1 MATWQ
6 PMVEEL
12 VTDRF
17 GRLVAY
23 AAMLVGRD
31 GDAEDLVHDALV
43 KTFSRHRKFAHVAQA
58 EAYVRKAMPSIVIDR
73 ARSHKSRL
81 RANDR
86 AFEREPSA
94 TDLDAGL
101 DVRNALRTLPPREQ
115 VCVVLRYFDDLTVP
129 QIASQL
135 GLAEGTV
142 KRYLADATTKLA
154 SVLDASGDWDDT
166 AERADV
172 LVSSRKARS

>member
-6 PMVEEL
+6 PMVDEL
-12 VTDRF
+12 VTERF

-43 KTFSRHRKFAHVAQA
+43 KTFSRRRSFDHVAQA

-73 ARSHKSRL
+73 ARSSKSRM
-81 RANDR
+81 RATHR
-86 AFEREPSA
+86 AFQREPSVA
-94 TDLDAGL
+94 DVDAGL

-115 VCVVLRYFDDLTVP
+115 VCIVLRFFDDLTVP
-129 QIASQL
+129 QIAAQL
-135 GLAEGTV
+135 GIAEGTV
-142 KRYLADATTKLA
+142 KRYLADASAKLA
-154 SVLDASGDWDDT
+154 TVLDASSDWEDNS
-166 AERADV
+166 ERADV
-172 LVSSRKARS
+172 LTPSRKARS